1 MISQIPALSCCLED
15 IDSVNT
21 EQILYDEIQ
30 YVISWL
36 SANIMTLNANK
47 SKYMLFGKH
56 KNTHLPELKLQLN
69 NSNIESSSEFSFL
82 VLHINTKLNKVH

>member
-1 MISQIPALSCCLED
+1 MISQILALSCCLED

-21 EQILYDEIQ
+21 EQILYDKLQ

-56 KNTHLPELKLQLN
+56 NKYTLTR
-69 NSNIESSSEFSFL
+69 
-82 VLHINTKLNKVH
+82 TKITNQQ